1 MYLIEFMKQ
10 IRILIPLHVM
20 PTEKH
25 ITTMLF
31 ENLLPALRTK
41 ANVSVFWL
49 VYLPKKLVSFEIPN
63 ELGTVIDIH
72 NFKNFVEVIEHVKP
86 DIIYENEDRGII
98 DLTCELTANYF
109 DIPVIVPINNVSVKS
124 KFSKHYQLNHFFHIV
139 QTIFRKENVNKTQS
153 SHKSIKAFFYFY
165 TLS

>member
-86 DIIYENEDRGII
+86 DIIYENE
-98 DLTCELTANYF
+98 L
-109 DIPVIVPINNVSVKS
+109 
-124 KFSKHYQLNHFFHIV
+124 KFSLGEDIIKHEEPQSDDSIIV
-139 QTIFRKENVNKTQS
+139 VAIIAIVSIGAAIFYLKGYK
-153 SHKSIKAFFYFY
+153 K
-165 TLS
+165 